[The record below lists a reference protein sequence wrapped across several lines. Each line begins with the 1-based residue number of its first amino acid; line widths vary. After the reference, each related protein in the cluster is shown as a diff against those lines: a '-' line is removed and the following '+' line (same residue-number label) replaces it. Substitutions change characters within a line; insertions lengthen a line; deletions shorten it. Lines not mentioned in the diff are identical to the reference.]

1 LKGRL
6 LVLYGLL
13 YSVLIALANNV
24 DNIGVRIAYCI
35 RGIKLGILQNL
46 LIAVITFLISTLAAI
61 LGSVVSGAIGENVC
75 KFVSMGLLVCIG
87 LWFATEP
94 FLKKRKKLNAKP
106 IDSIMEVLK
115 NPEESD
121 LDNSKS
127 IDFKEATLL
136 GISLSINNV
145 GGSLSGGMIGL
156 NAILIGVLSAV
167 VSFLALFAGN
177 YLTYYFVRLKLGDKA
192 TIISG
197 AILII
202 IGIKQIL

>member
-6 LVLYGLL
+6 FLLYGLL

-35 RGIKLGILQNL
+35 RGIKLGISQNL
-46 LIAVITFLISTLAAI
+46 WIAVITFIISTLAAE
-61 LGSVVSGAIGENVC
+61 LGAVVSGAIGENVC
-75 KFVSMGLLVCIG
+75 KIVSFALLVCIG
-87 LWFATEP
+87 LWFAAEP
-94 FLKKRKKLNAKP
+94 YLKKRKKLNEKP
-106 IDSIMEVLK
+106 VNSIIEVLK

-136 GISLSINNV
+136 GLSLSINNV

-156 NAILIGVLSAV
+156 NGILIGILSAV
-167 VSFLALFAGN
+167 VSFIALFAGN
-177 YLTYYFVRLKLGDKA
+177 YLTGYFVRLKLGDKA
-192 TIISG
+192 AIISG
-197 AILII
+197 VILIL
-202 IGIKQIL
+202 IGIKQLF

>member
-6 LVLYGLL
+6 FLLYGLL

-35 RGIKLGILQNL
+35 RGIKLGILQNVW
-46 LIAVITFLISTLAAI
+46 ISVITFAISTLAAA

-75 KFVSMGLLVCIG
+75 KIVSMILLVCIG
-87 LWFATEP
+87 LWFAADP
-94 FLKKRKKLNAKP
+94 FLKKKRKLNEKP
-106 IDSIMEVLK
+106 VDSIIEALK

-121 LDNSKS
+121 LDHSKS

-136 GISLSINNV
+136 GISLSINNI

-156 NAILIGVLSAV
+156 NSLLVGALSAV
-167 VSFLALFAGN
+167 VSFAALFAGN
-177 YLTYYFVRLKLGDKA
+177 YLTDYFVKLKLGDKA
-192 TIISG
+192 AIISG
-197 AILII
+197 IILIL
-202 IGIKQIL
+202 IGVKQLF

>member
-1 LKGRL
+1 MKGMV
-6 LVLYGLL
+6 LVLHGLL

-46 LIAVITFLISTLAAI
+46 WIAVITFLISTLAAI
-61 LGSVVSGAIGENVC
+61 LGSVVSGAIGENLC
-75 KFVSMGLLVCIG
+75 KILSMILLVCIG
-87 LWFATEP
+87 IWFAAEP
-94 FLKKRKKLNAKP
+94 FIKKSKKVDEKHV
-106 IDSIMEVLK
+106 DSILDVLK

-121 LDNSKS
+121 MDNSKS

-156 NAILIGVLSAV
+156 NAILIGVLSAF
-167 VSFLALFAGN
+167 VSFVALFAGN
-177 YLTYYFVRLKLGDKA
+177 YLTDVFVKLKLGSKA
-192 TIISG
+192 SIISG
-197 AILII
+197 IILIL
-202 IGIKQIL
+202 IGIKQIF